1 MNWSRTPGAHGT
13 KDTLRYRA
21 IEPGSVTRSA
31 RPVTVTNQPE
41 QVAASSSSASN
52 ATIAPSTRRAVIESA
67 AVRSTISPS
76 TTAKFIGRTAGSA
89 FTVKISRPT
98 GTVASSRSDSPRSSR
113 VNSPHLAS
121 ERPA

>member
-13 KDTLRYRA
+13 KGTLRYRA
-21 IEPGSVTRSA
+21 IEPGSGDKLSA
-31 RPVTVTNQPE
+31 AGHGDRPAR

-52 ATIAPSTRRAVIESA
+52 ATIAPSTWRAVAESA
-67 AVRSTISPS
+67 AVRTKISPS